1 MKPLQR
7 FVSNIVMRRNTQ
19 RNTSRKVTQVREDG
33 DTQAARI
40 DRIMS
45 SMRAGESSC
54 TVLVKSALS
63 LTSSTTAATSVVWT
77 YPEIAAADDFVSLAQ
92 QFNMFKVKCMR
103 FNFCHVNP
111 TSTAALAASTVH
123 SNVTG
128 ALPTTWTSEQAVIDG
143 PDSVYLSPGGDP
155 EVLYWNSSGVSET
168 EYQDIATFNNHG
180 GLRVYLPQVS
190 AVNQT
195 AVVVCSAVV
204 VFRGRR

>member
-1 MKPLQR
+1 MP
-7 FVSNIVMRRNTQ
+7 RNRQST
-19 RNTSRKVTQVREDG
+19 RPSVTQMRADG

-40 DRIMS
+40 DRLIS
-45 SMRAGESSC
+45 SMRAGESAC

-63 LTSSTTAATSVVWT
+63 LTSSTTGATSVVWT

-111 TSTAALAASTVH
+111 TSTAAIVASTVH
-123 SNVTG
+123 SNTSG
-128 ALPTTWTSEQAVIDG
+128 AIPTTWTSEQSVIDG
-143 PDSVYLSPGGDP
+143 PDSIYLSPGG
-155 EVLYWNSSGVSET
+155 EQETLYWNGSGVSET
-168 EYQDIATFNNHG
+168 EFQDCTSYNNHG

-190 AVNQT
+190 VVNQT

-204 VFRGRR
+204 IFKGRR